1 MNSPGATSRGKSE
14 SYWSRNVDWNELQHI
29 VEQGES
35 ETVEFKKSTAQLRRA
50 METLCAMLNGAGGKV
65 LIGVT
70 PEGKILGQQI
80 SDKTLRDVAEQ
91 IGRFE
96 PPADIRQI
104 RIDLDNGKEVLV
116 LEAIPNPEHR
126 PYVVDGRPYQRIG
139 STTSTMPQKTYQR
152 LLAERSRARWET
164 FPADDYTLSELDT
177 EEILRTVRLA
187 SLRADCPSPPE
198 TTSPTSCTG
207 WVCSKTAARTT
218 LRSSSLAG
226 ASCRTTCSANC
237 AWPASAA

>member
-1 MNSPGATSRGKSE
+1 MDR
-14 SYWSRNVDWNELQHI
+14 NELERLVQ
-29 VEQGES
+29 QGEL
-35 ETVEFKKSTAQLRRA
+35 ETLEFKKSTAQLRRA

-116 LEAIPNPEHR
+116 LEAQPDPTRR
-126 PYVVDGRPYQRIG
+126 PYVLAGRPYQRMG
-139 STTSTMPQKTYQR
+139 PTTSVMPQETYHR
-152 LLAERSRARWET
+152 LLAERPDSRSRWET
-164 FPADDYTLSELDT
+164 LLAEGYGVADYDQ
-177 EEILRTVRLA
+177 EEILRTVRLGIA
-187 SLRADCPSPPE
+187 AGRLPE
-198 TTSPTSCTG
+198 STG
-207 WVCSKTAARTT
+207 NDVPDILS
-218 LRSSSLAG
+218 
-226 ASCRTTCSANC
+226 
-237 AWPASAA
+237 